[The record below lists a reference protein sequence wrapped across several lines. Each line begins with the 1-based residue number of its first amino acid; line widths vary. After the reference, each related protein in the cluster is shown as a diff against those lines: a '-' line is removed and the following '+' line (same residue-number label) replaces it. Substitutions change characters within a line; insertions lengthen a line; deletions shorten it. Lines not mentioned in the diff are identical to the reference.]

1 MEVRALDQSYEPYLI
16 SPREFKNLILNG
28 EFNNEQNNRVETYQY
43 AVNTGFEWMSA
54 IYPPLVIQIFRL
66 ADSPID
72 LGYLFLISE
81 LITLIILNLLFQKIK
96 PALWVWWLHPLPLI
110 EVYLNKHYD
119 L

>member
-1 MEVRALDQSYEPYLI
+1 M
-16 SPREFKNLILNG
+16 
-28 EFNNEQNNRVETYQY
+28 
-43 AVNTGFEWMSA
+43 
-54 IYPPLVIQIFRL
+54 IQIFRL

-72 LGYLFLISE
+72 LGYLFLVSE

-119 L
+119 LWIGLVILFSLGAIISQKWKLGAIGLSLAVHLEGICSMLPYHL